1 MKTREKRLFRRK
13 LRIGIKFTMIELLAV
28 VSVIAVLVTL
38 LLPALNSAKAK
49 AFAIHCSSNLKQVIQ
64 GQSMYAGD
72 YAGFM
77 VKQSQSGAS
86 NASPWTTLLLRTKYV
101 TFASLTCPNV
111 PRKVDDA
118 FRKADNASA
127 QFLYSYGFPTAA
139 DLYWDSITRP
149 YGHFITYDSLN
160 VHYDMKKMKS
170 PSRIYL
176 GSDTL
181 VWNDVPESKRGYG
194 IYHWART
201 GKPDGGRIHLRHSAG
216 SNAGAADGHV
226 SSRSIAQWRTAS
238 AITPNYFYALD
249 GSTVDF

>member
-1 MKTREKRLFRRK
+1 MKTRKRK
-13 LRIGIKFTMIELLAV
+13 LWIGIKFTLIEILIVVFIIAILA
-28 VSVIAVLVTL
+28 SL
-38 LLPALNSAKAK
+38 LLPALNSAKTR

-64 GQSMYAGD
+64 GQSIYAGD

-77 VKQSQSGAS
+77 VKQSQLGVS
-86 NASPWTTLLLRTKYV
+86 NASPWTTLLLQTKCV

-111 PRKVDDA
+111 PRKVDDS
-118 FRKADNASA
+118 FRKADNANA

-139 DLYWDSITRP
+139 DLYWAPITGP

-160 VHYDMKKMKS
+160 VHYDTKKMKQ
-170 PSRIYL
+170 PSKIYL

-181 VWNDVPESKRGYG
+181 AGSDAPEAKRGYG

-216 SNAGAADGHV
+216 SNAVAADGHV
-226 SSRSIAQWRTAS
+226 SPRSIAQWRTVS